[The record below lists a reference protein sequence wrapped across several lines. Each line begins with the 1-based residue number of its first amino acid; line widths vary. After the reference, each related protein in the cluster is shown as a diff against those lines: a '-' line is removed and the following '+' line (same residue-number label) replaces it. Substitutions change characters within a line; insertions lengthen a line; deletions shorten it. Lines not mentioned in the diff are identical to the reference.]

1 MSLKMKVMEEKLY
14 EEHVQNVVHPHPQRM
29 VVQACEK
36 LSIVGLI
43 VDENVVIAS
52 LRGS

>member
-1 MSLKMKVMEEKLY
+1 MKNVK
-14 EEHVQNVVHPHPQRM
+14 NVVHLILNQCM

-43 VDENVVIAS
+43 VDENVVIGS